1 MTFSYVDLNSISD
14 EEYKHLLS
22 INRWIDKD
30 SQVYVVKDQG
40 DIKSV
45 FCLKPQDYYT
55 KFKLCFGTKEQDRNK
70 GYCSFGLYMLL
81 EIIKTNP
88 SIKEVLIV
96 SINRITDILCHNMG
110 IPTICENVLYLVVN
124 PNFNSQYKELELL
137 VRKGT
142 CFEELMDFCGSDEMM
157 LQILDIWLDKKRN
170 GLKLKYR

>member
-1 MTFSYVDLNSISD
+1 MTFSYVDLNLIID

-45 FCLKPQDYYT
+45 FCLTPQDYYT

-81 EIIKTNP
+81 DFD
-88 SIKEVLIV
+88 
-96 SINRITDILCHNMG
+96 SINHH
-110 IPTICENVLYLVVN
+110 
-124 PNFNSQYKELELL
+124 LL
-137 VRKGT
+137 NLLD
-142 CFEELMDFCGSDEMM
+142 LMHLGVA
-157 LQILDIWLDKKRN
+157 IH
-170 GLKLKYR
+170 